1 MEILLYFILQFLEE
15 AIARQQGMKEDHH
28 VSAFASFELAS
39 IYMRKPEV
47 FISTYGTVLFLIEH
61 EELISALNGEK
72 KFNPKFVL
80 MISYSHYLIQ
90 NNRLAE
96 FSACVK

>member
-1 MEILLYFILQFLEE
+1 MLIAIFLMEMTSLLYFILQFLEE

-47 FISTYGTVLFLIEH
+47 FISTYGTANF
-61 EELISALNGEK
+61 
-72 KFNPKFVL
+72 
-80 MISYSHYLIQ
+80 
-90 NNRLAE
+90 
-96 FSACVK
+96 